1 MRRPP
6 QRRRKV
12 IGNGKDSSRDEWR
25 RSTKKVVGNRVE
37 SRRGRERTVALLV
50 GDREAVPPGSARGPT
65 GFHRLSPETRVV
77 PFPRL
82 EKGGWSKGRRK
93 GGEGRQARRPGL
105 RGPRRRKLSEGGKPE
120 AETGQKEREEERE
133 EASRSRCLE
142 KHRLC

>member
-50 GDREAVPPGSARGPT
+50 GDREAVPPGSVRGPT
-65 GFHRLSPETRVV
+65 GFHRLSLAV
-77 PFPRL
+77 
-82 EKGGWSKGRRK
+82 
-93 GGEGRQARRPGL
+93 
-105 RGPRRRKLSEGGKPE
+105 
-120 AETGQKEREEERE
+120 
-133 EASRSRCLE
+133 ASRDYSQIAV
-142 KHRLC
+142 HMGFSSQ

>member
-1 MRRPP
+1 MAEKHKDTCGE
-6 QRRRKV
+6 Q
-12 IGNGKDSSRDEWR
+12 GGKSQGQGEDSGI
-25 RSTKKVVGNRVE
+25 TG
-37 SRRGRERTVALLV
+37 G
-50 GDREAVPPGSARGPT
+50 GQGGSAPRVSPWA
-65 GFHRLSPETRVV
+65 HRLSPETRVV

-120 AETGQKEREEERE
+120 AETGQKEREGERE
-133 EASRSRCLE
+133 DASRSRCLE